1 MAGQIEAMVPVF
13 GIASYADA
21 KAHYVDWLGFTI
33 DWEWREAEG
42 QPVIM
47 AISRDQA
54 AFMLNEYDEPAPST
68 VTLKVDDLASLAAE
82 WNGRRP
88 GSVEVAIE
96 PPYEFPAVLIR
107 DPCGNALHFQQSLTA
122 AEEAVRAE
130 NRERMHEHVRARRAA
145 GKPFPTPAELREA
158 IGPALGTAIE
168 VLNEFPDYAAAYD
181 DRRPSD
187 A

>member
-1 MAGQIEAMVPVF
+1 MAGQIVEMVPVF
-13 GIASYADA
+13 GIESYADA
-21 KAHYVDWLGFTI
+21 KAHYVGWLGFTI

-47 AISRDQA
+47 AISRDHA
-54 AFMLNEYDEPAPST
+54 AFMLNEYDKPAPST
-68 VTLKVDDLASLAAE
+68 VTLKVDDLESLAAE
-82 WNGRRP
+82 WNVRKP
-88 GSVEVAIE
+88 GSVDVAIE

-107 DPCGNALHFQQSLTA
+107 DPWGNALHFQQSLTA

-130 NRERMHEHVRARRAA
+130 TRERMREHVRALRAA

-158 IGPALGTAIE
+158 IGPALGTAVE
-168 VLNEFPDYAAAYD
+168 VLNEFSDYAVAYD
-181 DRRPSD
+181 ARRPPD

>member
-1 MAGQIEAMVPVF
+1 MAGRIESMVPVF
-13 GIASYADA
+13 GIDSYADA
-21 KAHYVDWLGFTI
+21 KAHYVDWLGFAI
-33 DWEWREAEG
+33 DWEWREADG

-54 AFMLNEYDEPAPST
+54 AFMLNEYDAPAPCT
-68 VTLKVDDLASLAAE
+68 VTLKVDDLESLATE

-107 DPCGNALHFQQSLTA
+107 DSCGNALHFQQTLTA
-122 AEEAVRAE
+122 AEEAERAG
-130 NRERMHEHVRARRAA
+130 NRERMREHVRALRAE
-145 GKPFPTPAELREA
+145 GKPFPTPAALREA
-158 IGPALGTAIE
+158 VGPALGTAVE
-168 VLNEFPDYAAAYD
+168 VLNGFPDYAAAYNA
-181 DRRPSD
+181 RGSAD

>member
-13 GIASYADA
+13 GIDSYADA
-21 KAHYVDWLGFTI
+21 KAHYVDWLGFAI

-47 AISRDQA
+47 AISRDRA
-54 AFMLNEYDEPAPST
+54 AFMLNEYDAPAPCT
-68 VTLKVDDLASLAAE
+68 VTLKVDDLESLAAE

-88 GSVEVAIE
+88 GSVEVLIE

-107 DPCGNALHFQQSLTA
+107 DSCGNGLHFQQSLSA
-122 AEEAVRAE
+122 SEEAARAE
-130 NRERMHEHVRARRAA
+130 NRDRMREHVRTLRAA
-145 GKPFPTPAELREA
+145 GKPFPTPAALREA
-158 IGPALGTAIE
+158 IGPALGTAVE
-168 VLNEFPDYAAAYD
+168 VLNEFPDYAAAYKA
-181 DRRPSD
+181 RGSPD

>member
-1 MAGQIEAMVPVF
+1 MAGQIETMVPVF

-21 KAHYVDWLGFTI
+21 KAHYVDWLGFTV

-47 AISRDQA
+47 AISRDAA

-68 VTLKVDDLASLAAE
+68 VTLKVDDLGSLAAE

-122 AEEAVRAE
+122 REEAARAE
-130 NRERMHEHVRARRAA
+130 NRERMREHVRALRAA
-145 GKPFPTPAELREA
+145 GKPFPTAAELREA
-158 IGPALGTAIE
+158 IGPALGTAVE
-168 VLNEFPDYAAAYD
+168 VLNEFPDYASAYD
-181 DRRPSD
+181 ARRSPD

>member
-1 MAGQIEAMVPVF
+1 MSGRIDAMVPVF
-13 GIASYADA
+13 GIESYAEA
-21 KAHYVDWLGFTI
+21 KGHYVDWLGFSI

-47 AISRDQA
+47 AISRDRA
-54 AFMLNEYDEPAPST
+54 EFMLNEYDVPAPST
-68 VTLKVDDLASLAAE
+68 VTLKVDDLEALAAE

-107 DPCGNALHFQQSLTA
+107 DSCGNALHFQQSLTA
-122 AEEAVRAE
+122 SEEAARAANRVRM
-130 NRERMHEHVRARRAA
+130 REHVRALRAA
-145 GKPFPTPAELREA
+145 GKPFPTPAALREA
-158 IGPALGTAIE
+158 IGPALGTAVE
-168 VLNEFPDYAAAYD
+168 VLNEFPDYAAAYNAVGFA
-181 DRRPSD
+181 D

>member
-1 MAGQIEAMVPVF
+1 MAGRIEAMVPVF

-47 AISRDQA
+47 AISRDHA

-68 VTLKVDDLASLAAE
+68 VTLKVDDLASLALE

-107 DPCGNALHFQQSLTA
+107 DPCGNALHFQQALTA
-122 AEEAVRAE
+122 SEEAERAE
-130 NRERMHEHVRARRAA
+130 NRERMRARVRVLRAA
-145 GKPFPTPAELREA
+145 GKPYPTPAELREA
-158 IGPALGTAIE
+158 IGPALGTAVE
-168 VLNEFPDYAAAYD
+168 VLNEFPDYAAAYGA
-181 DRRPSD
+181 RRPPD
-187 A
+187 E

>member
-1 MAGQIEAMVPVF
+1 MPGQIEEMVPVF

-33 DWEWREAEG
+33 DWEWREAAG
-42 QPVIM
+42 RPVIM
-47 AISRDQA
+47 AISRDHA

-68 VTLKVDDLASLAAE
+68 VTLKVDDLASLAGE
-82 WNGRRP
+82 WNSRRP

-107 DPCGNALHFQQSLTA
+107 DSCGNALHFQQSLTA
-122 AEEAVRAE
+122 SEEAARAK
-130 NRERMHEHVRARRAA
+130 NRERMREHVRALRAA
-145 GKPFPTPAELREA
+145 GKPFPTPAALREA
-158 IGPALGTAIE
+158 IGPALGIAIE
-168 VLNEFPDYAAAYD
+168 VLNEFRDYAAAYD
-181 DRRPSD
+181 AGPSPD